1 MYVGNAFGSSL
12 GAGVSAPLLP
22 LPRFLGVG
30 LSSFGCSSFACSASF
45 LIASSTSLIA
55 VLTSSNCLSAVSFV
69 TSWSSTTFLVSVTN
83 VL

>member
-1 MYVGNAFGSSL
+1 MYVGNAFSSSL
-12 GAGVSAPLLP
+12 GAGVSAPF

-30 LSSFGCSSFACSASF
+30 LSSFACSASF

-69 TSWSSTTFLVSVTN
+69 TSWSFTTFSVSVTN

>member
-1 MYVGNAFGSSL
+1 MYVGNTFGSSL

-22 LPRFLGVG
+22 RFLGIVP
-30 LSSFGCSSFACSASF
+30 SSVFGCSSFTCSASF

-55 VLTSSNCLSAVSFV
+55 VLTSSNCLSAFSCV
-69 TSWSSTTFLVSVTN
+69 TSWSSTIFWVSVTN

>member
-12 GAGVSAPLLP
+12 GAGVSAPL

-45 LIASSTSLIA
+45 LIASSTSSIA
-55 VLTSSNCLSAVSFV
+55 VLTRSNCLSAVSFV

>member
-1 MYVGNAFGSSL
+1 MYVGNTFGSSL

-22 LPRFLGVG
+22 RFLGVG
-30 LSSFGCSSFACSASF
+30 FSSFGCSASF

-55 VLTSSNCLSAVSFV
+55 VLTSSNCLSAFSCV
-69 TSWSSTTFLVSVTN
+69 TSWFSTIFWVSVTN